1 MSTSLAGTAPLL
13 RTLLKHE
20 GRSFAPWI
28 LIATALTTSSVLV
41 YPLIFPE
48 QQDRAGLA
56 TAVAANPAI
65 GLIFGPAFDLLSVD
79 GFNAW
84 RGLSLGGFLTALG
97 AIFAVTRATRG
108 QEDSGQAELLASGV
122 LGRSGRLLSAI
133 GLAFIGCVLVG
144 VVAGVGAALCGGE
157 WEASMLLGATF
168 TATGW
173 MFAAVAAVAAQLG
186 SDSRTANSFAATVL
200 GVLFILR
207 GFAYAIDAPEWTVW
221 ANPLGWMTE
230 TRPAIENDW
239 WPLWYALAFTALLLV
254 VAFTL
259 QARRDF
265 GEGAIAPRRGRARG
279 RIRSTWRLALRL
291 NRGPLITWT
300 IAFVALGLV
309 FGYFTA
315 SIRDILGSDAAVTQV
330 LAAGATTPEEL
341 VSAFLVTILSILGIT
356 VCIPGVQLMV
366 KVRTEELE
374 DRVEPILAT
383 KVPRSRFYAS
393 QVVLAFVAT
402 AVYTMITGVL
412 VATIASTADI
422 GVEFGD
428 GLLQAVVTV
437 PAVWTVVGLS
447 VAVIGARPHVSLA
460 AWAGVLISF
469 GLTLLGPTFRLWDWI
484 LAISPFWHVPN
495 VTDGDADWWGL
506 VWISLVTGFFLLV
519 GFAGF
524 RHRDLAR

>member
-1 MSTSLAGTAPLL
+1 MSASLAGTAPLL

-20 GRSFAPWI
+20 GRRFAPWI
-28 LIATALTTSSVLV
+28 LIVTALTTSSVLV
-41 YPLIFPE
+41 YPLIFPD

-65 GLIFGPAFDLLSVD
+65 SLIFGPAFDLLSVD

-84 RGLSLGGFLTALG
+84 RGLAIGGFLTALG
-97 AIFAVTRATRG
+97 AIFAVTRTTRG

-122 LGRSGRLLSAI
+122 LGRSGRLLAAV
-133 GLAFIGCVLVG
+133 GLAFIGSVLVG
-144 VVAGVGAALCGGE
+144 LVSGVATGLCGGE

-173 MFAAVAAVAAQLG
+173 MFASVAAVAAQLG

-207 GFAYAIDAPEWTVW
+207 GLAYAVEAPEWTIW

-230 TRPAIENDW
+230 TRPALENNW
-239 WPLWYALAFTALLLV
+239 WPLWYALAFTAVLLV
-254 VAFTL
+254 LAFAL

-265 GEGAIAPRRGRARG
+265 GEGAIAPRPGRARG
-279 RIRSTWRLALRL
+279 RIRSTWRLAIRL

-300 IAFVALGLV
+300 IAFVAIGLV
-309 FGYFTA
+309 YGYFTA

-341 VSAFLVTILSILGIT
+341 VSAFLVTILSILGIIAS
-356 VCIPGVQLMV
+356 VPGVQIMA

-383 KVPRSRFYAS
+383 KVPKARFYAS
-393 QVVLAFVAT
+393 NVVLAFVAT
-402 AVYTMITGVL
+402 AVYTMVAGLL
-412 VATIASTADI
+412 VATIASRADI
-422 GVEFGD
+422 GVAFVD
-428 GLLQAVVTV
+428 ALLQAVVTV
-437 PAVWTVVGLS
+437 PAVWTVVAAS
-447 VAVIGARPHVSLA
+447 VAVVGARPHVSLA

-484 LAISPFWHVPN
+484 LAISPFWHIPN
-495 VTDGDADWWGL
+495 VTDADADWWGL
-506 VWISLVTGFFLLV
+506 VGISLVSLFFLLV
-519 GFAGF
+519 GFVGL
-524 RHRDLAR
+524 RRRDLAR